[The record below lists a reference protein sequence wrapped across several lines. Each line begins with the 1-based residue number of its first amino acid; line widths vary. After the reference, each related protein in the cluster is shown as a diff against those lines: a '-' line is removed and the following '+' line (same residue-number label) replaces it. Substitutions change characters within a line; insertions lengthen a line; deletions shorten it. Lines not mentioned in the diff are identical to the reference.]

1 MKRKIVQLFLAM
13 LCFSASAQNINLNAP
28 LPIDQT
34 IKKGVLPNGMTY
46 YIKNTKVTKGV
57 ASYYIIQNVGSILE
71 NDDQQGLAHFLEHMA
86 FNGTKNFPDK
96 GILNT
101 MQKYGLVFGS
111 DINAYTS
118 FDETIYNVNNIP
130 NTPELTDK
138 GLLILHD
145 WSHFLTLADK
155 EIDAERGVVKEEW
168 RTRQNGDM
176 RIMQQSLPTAL
187 NNSKYAKRLP
197 IGLMDV
203 IDHFKYKALRD
214 FYHDWYRTDLQAIA
228 IVGDVDVAAIE
239 AKIKLLFSDIPAV
252 QNPIK
257 RFVVDIPEN
266 QELLFNMA
274 MDDEVT
280 TAAISFGIKHSK
292 SLKNQTLATLKE
304 YLLNGLVM
312 NMLSNRLMELSTKS
326 DATFLNASI
335 SYGENTRTS
344 NLLEINIIPK
354 PNQQAD
360 AFKSV
365 MTEVNRAVKFGFTNS
380 EIQRTIANYKSS
392 YENQI
397 LSRDEIPHEGIIQV
411 IKDNYLNNATM
422 TDIEQEYQLVK
433 PIFENLQ
440 PNEIHDALKN
450 LYTDKNRFL
459 LVTGVKGNN
468 NLSKDEALSIIN
480 GIEKDDSL
488 TPYQDDFAGK
498 TLLSGI
504 DIKPGTIISEEDNKA
519 LGSKTFILSNGIKVH
534 YKFAN
539 KNKNDVK
546 LIGISDGGKSLLAD
560 NDIPSLSI
568 FSNVIQYSGLGDY
581 SATELQKVLS
591 GKSANAAVSIDNL
604 NESVSGF
611 SVTKE
616 AETML
621 QMVYL
626 RFMKPR
632 FDKEAYTVILQNV
645 HNYKESRRENI
656 GEKLQ
661 DSTTVAL
668 YGAHNPKQPLFN
680 DAFINAMSFDKIKSI
695 YASRF
700 ANAAD
705 FDFFIVGDLQE
716 DVLKPLLEKYLA
728 SLPTTSKREHW
739 KNNSVPWLQPKTNK
753 EFYLKMEDPK
763 STVQI
768 AYKNSFK
775 YSLKDEFIASTL
787 GDILQLRYTETLREK
802 EGGTYGASASAGL
815 SKKPVQEGYIS
826 VNFDCNP
833 DKVADLVAIVHQ
845 EINKIANGD
854 IQQSDLDKTL
864 TNYIKE
870 RKQEMD
876 YNTYEMSL
884 LTTFYIDGYNRNNPA
899 NFENIL
905 KSITKK
911 DLQKFTQKLVKNAR
925 SYEIILKPLQ

>member
-1 MKRKIVQLFLAM
+1 MKSKILQVFLVM

-118 FDETIYNVNNIP
+118 FDETVYNVNNIP
-130 NTPELTDK
+130 TTPELIDK

-155 EIDAERGVVKEEW
+155 EIDSERGVVKEEW
-168 RTRQNGDM
+168 RTGQNGEM
-176 RIMQQSLPTAL
+176 RIMEKSLPTYF

-203 IDHFKYKALRD
+203 VDHFKYKALRD

-228 IVGDVDVAAIE
+228 IVGDIDVAAVE
-239 AKIKLLFSDIPAV
+239 TKIKTMFSDIPAV
-252 QNPIK
+252 ENPLK
-257 RFVVDIPEN
+257 RFVVGIPEN
-266 QELLFNMA
+266 QELLYTMA

-280 TAAISFGIKHSK
+280 TAGISFGINHIK
-292 SLKNQTLATLKE
+292 SLKDQTVSTLKE
-304 YLLNGLVM
+304 DLVNGMAVS
-312 NMLSNRLMELSTKS
+312 MLSSRLRELSRKT
-326 DATFLNASI
+326 DATFLNVSL
-335 SYGENTRTS
+335 SYGQNTR
-344 NLLEINIIPK
+344 INNTFDLNITPK
-354 PNQQAD
+354 PNQQAV
-360 AFKSV
+360 AFKSI
-365 MTEVNRAVKFGFTNS
+365 MTEINRAVKFGFTDS
-380 EIQRTIANYKSS
+380 EIQRTLAEYKNF

-397 LSRDEIPHEGIIQV
+397 LSRDEISHEDIIQV
-411 IKDNYLNNATM
+411 IKDNYLNNATI
-422 TDIEQEYQLVK
+422 TDIEQEYQVVK
-433 PIFENLQ
+433 TIFENLQ
-440 PNEIHDALKN
+440 PNEIHVALKN

-459 LVTGVKGNN
+459 LITGVKGNN
-468 NLSKDEALSIIN
+468 NLSKEEALSILN
-480 GIEKDDSL
+480 EIEKNDSL
-488 TPYQDDFAGK
+488 TPYQDNFASK

-504 DIKPGTIISEEDNKA
+504 DIKPGTIVSEKENKA
-519 LGSKTFILSNGIKVH
+519 LGSKTFTLSNGIKVH

-546 LIGISDGGKSLLAD
+546 LLGISDGGKSLLAD
-560 NDIPSLSI
+560 DDTASLSI

-591 GKSANAAVSIDNL
+591 GKSANASVSIGNL
-604 NESVSGF
+604 NENVSGS
-611 SVTKE
+611 SVTKD
-616 AETML
+616 AETMF

-632 FDKEAYTVILQNV
+632 FDQEAYNVILQNV
-645 HNYKESRRENI
+645 NNYKESRRENI
-656 GEKLQ
+656 DEKLK

-668 YGAHNPKQPLFN
+668 YGAHNPKQPLY
-680 DAFINAMSFDKIKSI
+680 DEAFINSMSFDKIKAI

-705 FDFFIVGDLQE
+705 FEFLIVGDVKE
-716 DVLKPLLEKYLA
+716 EALKPLLEKYLA
-728 SLPTTSKREHW
+728 SLPTNSEREHW
-739 KNNSVPWLQPKTNK
+739 KDNSVSWLKPTTNK
-753 EFYLKMEDPK
+753 EFHLKMEDAK

-768 AYKNSFK
+768 GYKNRFK
-775 YSLKDEFIASTL
+775 YSLKDEFIANAL
-787 GDILQLRYTETLREK
+787 GDILQLRYTETLREQ

-815 SKKPVQEGYIS
+815 IKKPIQEAYLS
-826 VNFDCNP
+826 VRFDCNP
-833 DKVADLVAIVHQ
+833 DKVTNLVAIVHQ
-845 EINKIANGD
+845 EINKIANGA
-854 IQQSDLDKTL
+854 IQQSDLDKTV

-870 RKQEMD
+870 RNQEKD
-876 YNTYEMSL
+876 YNSYDMNL
-884 LTTFYIDGYNRNNPA
+884 LTTFYREGYNINNPS
-899 NFENIL
+899 NFEKII
-905 KSITKK
+905 KSITIK
-911 DLQKFTQKLVKNAR
+911 DVQKFTQKLIKNAK
-925 SYEIILKPLQ
+925 SYEIVLKPQ